1 MYMELEERSMNED
14 INLIDQDDVQYDIE
28 RNQFIWKP
36 KYDQE
41 IIDYLDYH
49 NHVNNL
55 DEKIFISQFF
65 NQRDY

>member
-1 MYMELEERSMNED
+1 MYMGLGERSMNEV

-41 IIDYLDYH
+41 IIDYIDYH

>member
-55 DEKIFISQFF
+55 D
-65 NQRDY
+65 

>member
-1 MYMELEERSMNED
+1 MNEV

-41 IIDYLDYH
+41 IIDYIDYH

>member
-1 MYMELEERSMNED
+1 MNED

>member
-1 MYMELEERSMNED
+1 MYMEPKERSMNKD
-14 INLIDQDDVQYDIE
+14 INIIDQDDVQYDIE
-28 RNQFIWKP
+28 SNQFIWKP

-49 NHVNNL
+49 NHENNL
-55 DEKIFISQFF
+55 DEKIFISKFF

>member
-1 MYMELEERSMNED
+1 MYMGLGERSMNEV

>member
-1 MYMELEERSMNED
+1 MNKD
-14 INLIDQDDVQYDIE
+14 INIIDQDDVQYDIE

>member
-1 MYMELEERSMNED
+1 MYMGLEERSMNED

>member
-1 MYMELEERSMNED
+1 MELEERSMNED